1 MPNSLY
7 FLIHYSLLPLLPSL
21 SVQVITSFFL
31 YICEF
36 ALLFVVIFSSLLY
49 FLDLIYVILYS
60 ICLSLSDILLS
71 MISSKSIHLLQR
83 QVFVIFYGQVVFHC
97 MYIHIAGSYC
107 SSSSSFLRN
116 HIVFHSDCTNL
127 QSHQQCADVSF
138 AL

>member
-1 MPNSLY
+1 MPNNLY

-21 SVQVITSFFL
+21 SAQAITSFFL

-60 ICLSLSDILLS
+60 ICFLCLTFYLAWYLPSPS
-71 MISSKSIHLLQR
+71 MLLQR
-83 QVFVIFYGQVVFHC
+83 QVFIIFHGQVVFHY

-107 SSSSSFLRN
+107 SSSFSFLRN
-116 HIVFHSDCTNL
+116 HIVFHSYCTNL
-127 QSHQQCADVSF
+127 HSHQQCADVSF